1 MKPPEEVK
9 SEFVRQWLA
18 KAGADLRASRHLL
31 GGAAS
36 LSYAAAFHAQ
46 QAAEKFL
53 KAVLVWHQIEFPKT
67 HEMGRLV
74 DLVRM
79 ADATLADLVADA
91 AALTPYGVE
100 MRYPGDLPEPTPTEA
115 REAVAVSERVRQEV
129 LQHLPSEFGPT
140 ASED

>member
-9 SEFVRQWLA
+9 REFVRQWLA
-18 KAGADLRASRHLL
+18 RAGADLRASRHLL
-31 GGAAS
+31 GGATS

-46 QAAEKFL
+46 RAAEKFL
-53 KAVLVWHQIEFPKT
+53 KAVLVWRQIEFPKT
-67 HEMGRLV
+67 HDIGRLV
-74 DLVRM
+74 GLVRV

-100 MRYPGDLPEPTPTEA
+100 VRYPGDLPEPTPAEA
-115 REAVAVSERVRQEV
+115 REAVALAERVRQAV

-140 ASED
+140 ATEE